1 MSDVVPTI
9 EHVLP
14 NETLSAIFEIL
25 PIPLLADI
33 ARVSQR
39 FKAVAERVLYSTIHV
54 RDIISATDSQ
64 PWRTTRCCDSLL
76 RRPHLLE
83 SIRIFHIRWHTTER
97 TSLSALDLEPAS
109 IKLSVTLR
117 TLHFLDSLELT
128 LGPANMATADRAH
141 LHPIER
147 IIRGCYFPHLRS
159 CSFGADWAKG
169 VQSYSTI
176 LDSFLSSVPL
186 LRHLKLLDHHGVL
199 NLRSDALP
207 NLLSFRGSTDTAA
220 YILPGR
226 PVQSLSLIGQ
236 DSDVT
241 RDNLPRFTHATT
253 PLRFLDLSAMSV
265 RPILLRNIATYLPMV
280 EVIRIRLTLRHTLHY
295 ALSGIRLLTGLSPVL
310 HAFSRLTLLDLSPTE
325 VAGLPQSTG
334 NEESALCR
342 EWSRACPTLRR
353 IIFPSQTEWAIG
365 HDGVWEPA
373 D

>member
-1 MSDVVPTI
+1 MSAVPSI

-25 PIPLLADI
+25 PLPVLADI
-33 ARVSQR
+33 ARVSR
-39 FKAVAERVLYSTIHV
+39 HFKAVAERVLYSAIHV
-54 RDIISATDSQ
+54 RDTISTTDSH

-76 RRPHLLE
+76 QRPHLVE
-83 SIRIFHIRWHTTER
+83 SIRTFHIRWHTTER
-97 TSLSALDLEPAS
+97 TSLSALNLEPAS
-109 IKLSVTLR
+109 NKLAATLR
-117 TLHFLDSLELT
+117 TLHFLDSLELA
-128 LGPANMATADRAH
+128 LGPANMAAAHRTH

-186 LRHLKLLDHHGVL
+186 LRHLKLSDHHEAL
-199 NLRSDALP
+199 KLRSDALP
-207 NLLSFRGSTDTAA
+207 NLSSFRGSTDTAA

-241 RDNLPRFTHATT
+241 RDNLPRFTHTTT

-310 HAFSRLTLLDLSPTE
+310 HVFSRLTLLDLSPTV
-325 VAGLPQSTG
+325 VAGLPQSNG
-334 NEESALCR
+334 DEESALCR
-342 EWSRACPTLRR
+342 EWSRACPSLRR
-353 IIFPSQTEWAIG
+353 VIFPSQMEWAIG
-365 HDGVWEPA
+365 HDGVWGPV

>member
-1 MSDVVPTI
+1 MLDVVPNI

-14 NETLSAIFEIL
+14 NEILSAVFEIL
-25 PIPLLADI
+25 PLPLLADV
-33 ARVSQR
+33 ARVSRR

-54 RDIISATDSQ
+54 RDIVSATDSR

-76 RRPHLLE
+76 QRPHLFE

-97 TSLSALDLEPAS
+97 TSLSTLDLETAS

-117 TLHFLDSLELT
+117 TLHFLDSLELS
-128 LGPANMATADRAH
+128 LGPANMAAADCAYH
-141 LHPIER
+141 HPIER
-147 IIRGCYFPHLRS
+147 IICGCYFPHLRS

-186 LRHLKLLDHHGVL
+186 LRHLKLSDHHGAL

-207 NLLSFRGSTDTAA
+207 NLSSFRGSTDTAA

-241 RDNLPRFTHATT
+241 RDNLPRFADTTT

-265 RPILLRNIATYLPMV
+265 RPILLRNIATYLPTV

-310 HAFSRLTLLDLSPTE
+310 HAFSHLTSLDLSPTV
-325 VAGLPQSTG
+325 VAGLPQS
-334 NEESALCR
+334 NSDEESALCR
-342 EWSRACPTLRR
+342 EWSRARPTLRH
-353 IIFPSQTEWAIG
+353 IVFPSQTEWAIG
-365 HDGVWEPA
+365 HDGVWRPN
-373 D
+373 